1 MVEDMVEGIA
11 EEEEDTTAV
20 VVVVVISK
28 EDMVVAIN
36 KEDMVEEDTVEEDTV
51 EEDTVEVEVE
61 ATKVAIFVWF
71 LKSTDM
77 VCIQENILA
86 WAGNV
91 IVIALIMISFL
102 CFLSSQKTDRSVIDA
117 RTYIFRYLLAPTGFI
132 FGQHIVV

>member
-1 MVEDMVEGIA
+1 VVEDMVEGIA
-11 EEEEDTTAV
+11 EGEEDTTVV

-36 KEDMVEEDTVEEDTV
+36 KEDMV

-91 IVIALIMISFL
+91 IVIALITISFL

-117 RTYIFRYLLAPTGFI
+117 RTYISRYLLAPTGFI

>member
-1 MVEDMVEGIA
+1 VVEDMVEGIV
-11 EEEEDTTAV
+11 EEEEDTIV
-20 VVVVVISK
+20 VVAVAAISK
-28 EDMVVAIN
+28 EDIVVVIN
-36 KEDMVEEDTVEEDTV
+36 KEDMVEEDTVEEDM
-51 EEDTVEVEVE
+51 VEVEVE
-61 ATKVAIFVWF
+61 ATEVVVFVWF

-77 VCIQENILA
+77 VCIQENTMA

-132 FGQHIVV
+132 FRQHIVV

>member
-11 EEEEDTTAV
+11 EEEEDTTVV

-51 EEDTVEVEVE
+51 EVEVE

-77 VCIQENILA
+77 VFIQENILA

-91 IVIALIMISFL
+91 IVIALITISFL

-117 RTYIFRYLLAPTGFI
+117 RTYISRYLLAPTGFI

>member
-36 KEDMVEEDTVEEDTV
+36 KEDMVEEDTV

-91 IVIALIMISFL
+91 IVIALITISFL

-117 RTYIFRYLLAPTGFI
+117 RTYISRYLLAPTGFI

>member
-36 KEDMVEEDTVEEDTV
+36 KEDMVEEDTV

-91 IVIALIMISFL
+91 IVIALITISFL

-117 RTYIFRYLLAPTGFI
+117 RTYISRYLLAPTGFI
-132 FGQHIVV
+132 FRQHIVV

>member
-1 MVEDMVEGIA
+1 VVEDMVEGIA
-11 EEEEDTTAV
+11 EGEEDTTVV

-36 KEDMVEEDTVEEDTV
+36 KEDMVEEDTV

-91 IVIALIMISFL
+91 IVIALITISFL

-117 RTYIFRYLLAPTGFI
+117 RTYISRYLLAPTGFI

>member
-1 MVEDMVEGIA
+1 VVEDMVEGIA

-36 KEDMVEEDTVEEDTV
+36 KEDMVEEDTV

-91 IVIALIMISFL
+91 IVIALITISFL

-117 RTYIFRYLLAPTGFI
+117 RTYISRYLLAPTGFI